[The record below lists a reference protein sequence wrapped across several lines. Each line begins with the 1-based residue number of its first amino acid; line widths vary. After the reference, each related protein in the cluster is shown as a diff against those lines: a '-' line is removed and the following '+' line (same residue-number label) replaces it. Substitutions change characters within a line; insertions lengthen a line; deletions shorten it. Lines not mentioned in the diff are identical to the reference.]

1 MPPLSPLDR
10 AVKRV
15 FMYGVISGVV
25 VLSIIH
31 LILDLT
37 TGC

>member
-1 MPPLSPLDR
+1 MIDR

-15 FMYGVISGVV
+15 FMAGVISGVV
-25 VLSIIH
+25 VLSIVNLTLR
-31 LILDLT
+31 LI